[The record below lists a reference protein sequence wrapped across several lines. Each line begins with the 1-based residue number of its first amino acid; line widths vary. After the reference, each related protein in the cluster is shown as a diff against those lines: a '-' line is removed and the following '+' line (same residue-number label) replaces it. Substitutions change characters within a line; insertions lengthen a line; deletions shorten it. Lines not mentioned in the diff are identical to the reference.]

1 MYGEDIEVLSVSV
14 IPTAKIRDDEDIEV
28 LNVSV
33 IPSAKIRDDED
44 IEVLNASV
52 IPSAEIRDDEDIKV
66 LNVSVIPTTKI
77 RDDYAQAGLSTTE
90 QSKLFLLGFAIT
102 AVLILAVVLYLQ
114 LRLRQQYSL
123 YEKDKVQMSARSKVL
138 HNILNKVL
146 NNIPSSSEEIRSWRS
161 IEEEVCWGVIVV
173 MRRSKRER
181 EREWGRGDDDY
192 E

>member
-14 IPTAKIRDDEDIEV
+14 IPTAKIRDDEDI
-28 LNVSV
+28 
-33 IPSAKIRDDED
+33 
-44 IEVLNASV
+44 
-52 IPSAEIRDDEDIKV
+52 KV
-66 LNVSVIPTTKI
+66 LNVSVIPTAKI

-138 HNILNKVL
+138 YNILNKVL
-146 NNIPSSSEEIRSWRS
+146 HSIPSSSEEIRS
-161 IEEEVCWGVIVV
+161 
-173 MRRSKRER
+173 
-181 EREWGRGDDDY
+181 
-192 E
+192 